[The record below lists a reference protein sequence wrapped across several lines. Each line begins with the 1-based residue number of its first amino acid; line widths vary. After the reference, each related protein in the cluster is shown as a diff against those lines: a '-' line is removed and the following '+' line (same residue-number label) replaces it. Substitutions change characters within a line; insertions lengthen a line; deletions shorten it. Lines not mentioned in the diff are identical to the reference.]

1 MIEEYLSGMKADF
14 EKVHVAFKRE
24 LTTIRTGRASPQ
36 MLENVQVEVKAY
48 GSSLGLTSVATITA
62 PDPRMLMVNP
72 WDKGTLRD
80 IEDAIRNSGLGLNPS
95 SDGQI
100 IRVPIPPLTAD
111 RRNTMTKQVAK
122 MAEDA
127 RVRAR
132 GVRRDLNDLIK
143 EALDAKDI
151 TEDENKKAL
160 ERIQKATDAAIA
172 EIDAVA
178 VAKEKDIKE
187 G

>member
-1 MIEEYLSGMKADF
+1 MIEEYLSSMKGDF
-14 EKVHVAFKRE
+14 EKAQTAFKRE

-36 MLENVQVEVKAY
+36 MLETVQVEVKAY
-48 GSSLGLTSVATITA
+48 GSAMSITSVATITA

-80 IEDAIRNSGLGLNPS
+80 IEEAIRNANLGLNPS

-100 IRVPIPPLTAD
+100 IRVPIPALTAD
-111 RRNTMTKQVAK
+111 RRAGMIKQVAK

-132 GVRRDLNDLIK
+132 AVRRDLNDLIK

-151 TEDENKKAL
+151 TEDENKRAL

-178 VAKEKDIKE
+178 AAKEKEIKE